1 MDESFL
7 KSLNV
12 LYVEDEVDIIQLV
25 EKRFAP
31 KFNQFL
37 SVTSAEEALEIF
49 KQNSNFDLILTDYLL
64 PGLNGIEFARKI
76 LQIKSKVP
84 FILITGYVDM
94 QFLIEAINVGI
105 TQFVSKPIQFKL
117 LRNAI
122 NNTVESVVLEHLLN
136 KSREKE
142 LELLKYKDMYN
153 TIQHDATLRK
163 ELHIMRND
171 MFKKYFHDG
180 DNPVTYNG
188 WQVEVFYK
196 SLDIVSGDTY
206 TCRTLD
212 NGNVVIF
219 IADAMGKGVSAA
231 ITSLVSVS
239 LTNYIIKQHDSNKCI
254 SSEEEIRFI
263 AEQCVSFMRE
273 NLVEDEVL
281 CAIFAYFDF
290 KENKLQYASFSMPRI
305 LLQTTTGSIEK
316 LPSNNLPIMP
326 YVVDI
331 AIDSV
336 DLSNVS
342 KVALFT
348 DGIVESE
355 TKDGVLY
362 SAYLNENFSQS
373 PFLKSFFNNA
383 YTYLDDFYDDV
394 TLFFIR
400 RPFTNIIK
408 EKVYYF
414 PTKYDKLD
422 EASETIRQEM
432 VDCGIDVD
440 RHDSFFTALSECI
453 MNAYEHGNLAIT
465 FAIKHELIKNGDYEE
480 ELLKKEKN
488 NDKMITI
495 RYVYCNDNESK
506 YIIVGIRDE
515 GAGYPETVFKNAIGD
530 TTKFNGRGI
539 KIIDYYTDIF
549 FFSEDR
555 REIFIG
561 IKIKKKNK
569 IFL

>member
-561 IKIKKKNK
+561 IKIK
-569 IFL
+569 FFYEV

>member
-12 LYVEDEVDIIQLV
+12 LYVEDEADIISLV

-31 KFNQFL
+31 KFNQFV
-37 SVTSAEEALEIF
+37 SVTSAEEAIDTF
-49 KQNSNFDLILTDYLL
+49 KNNNFDLILTDYLL
-64 PGLNGIEFARKI
+64 PGINGMEFAKEV
-76 LQIKSKVP
+76 LKIKSKVP
-84 FILITGYVDM
+84 IILITGYVDM
-94 QFLIEAINVGI
+94 QCFVEAINMGI

-122 NNTVESVVLEHLLN
+122 NNAVESVVLEHLLN
-136 KSREKE
+136 KSREQE
-142 LELLKYKDMYN
+142 LEHLKYKDKYN
-153 TIQHDATLRK
+153 TMQHDAALRK
-163 ELHIMRND
+163 EMHIMRND
-171 MFKKYFHDG
+171 MFKKYYHDG

-188 WQVEVFYK
+188 WQLEVFYR

-212 NGNVVIF
+212 NGNLIIF
-219 IADAMGKGVSAA
+219 IADAMGKGISAS
-231 ITSLVSVS
+231 ITSLLSVS
-239 LTNYIIKQHDSNKCI
+239 LFNYIIKQQNLYKDVSG
-254 SSEEEIRFI
+254 EEEIRLI
-263 AEQCVSFMRE
+263 VEQCVSFMRE

-290 KENKLQYASFSMPRI
+290 KENKLRYVSFSMPR
-305 LLQTTTGSIEK
+305 LLYMTTNGKVEK

-326 YVVDI
+326 YAVDI
-331 AIDSV
+331 CIDSV
-336 DLSNVS
+336 DLSNIS

-355 TKDGVLY
+355 TKNGVLY
-362 SAYLNENFSQS
+362 STYLNEDFLQS
-373 PFLKSFFNNA
+373 PFLKSFLGNVYNH
-383 YTYLDDFYDDV
+383 LDNFGDDTTV
-394 TLFFIR
+394 FFIR

-414 PTKYDKLD
+414 PTRYDKLD
-422 EASETIRQEM
+422 EASEIIRQEM
-432 VDCGIDVD
+432 TDCCIDAD
-440 RHDSFFTALSECI
+440 EHDSFFTAISECI

-465 FAIKHELIKNGDYEE
+465 FDIKHELIKNGDYEI

-488 NDKMITI
+488 NDKMITV
-495 RYVYCNDNESK
+495 RFVYCDDIESK
-506 YIIVGIRDE
+506 YIIIGIRDE

-561 IKIKKKNK
+561 IKVK
-569 IFL
+569 

>member
-561 IKIKKKNK
+561 IKMK
-569 IFL
+569 

>member
-362 SAYLNENFSQS
+362 SVYLNENFSQS

-561 IKIKKKNK
+561 IKIK
-569 IFL
+569 

>member
-105 TQFVSKPIQFKL
+105 PQFVSKPIQFKL

-561 IKIKKKNK
+561 IKIK
-569 IFL
+569 

>member
-64 PGLNGIEFARKI
+64 PELNGIEFARKI

-561 IKIKKKNK
+561 IKIK
-569 IFL
+569 

>member
-488 NDKMITI
+488 KDKMITI

-561 IKIKKKNK
+561 IKIK
-569 IFL
+569 

>member
-422 EASETIRQEM
+422 EASETIRQEI

-561 IKIKKKNK
+561 IKIK
-569 IFL
+569 

>member
-561 IKIKKKNK
+561 IKIKP
-569 IFL
+569 I

>member
-281 CAIFAYFDF
+281 CEIFAYFDF

-561 IKIKKKNK
+561 IKIK
-569 IFL
+569 

>member
-94 QFLIEAINVGI
+94 QFLIEAINVVI

-561 IKIKKKNK
+561 IKIK
-569 IFL
+569 

>member
-239 LTNYIIKQHDSNKCI
+239 LTNYIIKHHDSNKCI

-305 LLQTTTGSIEK
+305 LIQTTTGSIEK

-561 IKIKKKNK
+561 IKIK
-569 IFL
+569 

>member
-273 NLVEDEVL
+273 SLVEDEVL

-561 IKIKKKNK
+561 IKIK
-569 IFL
+569 

>member
-153 TIQHDATLRK
+153 TIQHDAILRK

-561 IKIKKKNK
+561 IKIK
-569 IFL
+569 

>member
-373 PFLKSFFNNA
+373 PFLKSFFYNA

-561 IKIKKKNK
+561 IKIK
-569 IFL
+569 